1 MSKKGVKKGCQALFY
16 VFFST
21 CGKKSPNP
29 PVRHKK
35 KGCQK
40 RVSGTLLCLYNKQLE
55 NNYLVIIA
63 LFFDLVVIILL
74 LKKILKEINLL
85 EDL

>member
-1 MSKKGVKKGCQALFY
+1 MAKVDKVKEFIGFLKAVFITAIVIMSSLIAY
-16 VFFST
+16 
-21 CGKKSPNP
+21 
-29 PVRHKK
+29 
-35 KGCQK
+35 
-40 RVSGTLLCLYNKQLE
+40 LYNKQLE